1 MYGYKGRRANAFTRV
16 GGGVRVYPFGDGK
29 RKTRPMKLELS
40 SEGRYALRA
49 LVYLARDAGS
59 GELVTA
65 DRISTEA
72 VVPRSLLARVM
83 AKLARAGLV
92 ETSEGRGEGP
102 ASPDSPKTSASAMP
116 WRAWR
121 DRSRSRTASCSSV
134 PAARAPLRP
143 ARRLG
148 RGPERH
154 PRTPRQAD
162 TRRLLLPG
170 PALPPV
176 TLATRKPAQTLDDP
190 PRPRH
195 TATNVVIV

>member
-1 MYGYKGRRANAFTRV
+1 
-16 GGGVRVYPFGDGK
+16 VYPFGDGK

-102 ASPDSPKTSASAMP
+102 ASPDSPKTSASA
-116 WRAWR
+116 RAWR
-121 DRSRSRTASCSSV
+121 DRSRSRTASCSGV
-134 PAARAPLRP
+134 PAARAAP
-143 ARRLG
+143 ARCTTPGSRA
-148 RGPERH
+148 
-154 PRTPRQAD
+154 RTPSSNTSASGHSP
-162 TRRLLLPG
+162 TSPPSPCPSPG
-170 PALPPV
+170 SARYPEACSNP
-176 TLATRKPAQTLDDP
+176 
-190 PRPRH
+190 
-195 TATNVVIV
+195 

>member
-1 MYGYKGRRANAFTRV
+1 
-16 GGGVRVYPFGDGK
+16 VYPFGDGK

-92 ETSEGRGEGP
+92 ETSEGR
-102 ASPDSPKTSASAMP
+102 
-116 WRAWR
+116 
-121 DRSRSRTASCSSV
+121 V
-134 PAARAPLRP
+134 
-143 ARRLG
+143 
-148 RGPERH
+148 
-154 PRTPRQAD
+154 
-162 TRRLLLPG
+162 
-170 PALPPV
+170 
-176 TLATRKPAQTLDDP
+176 P
-190 PRPRH
+190 PRP
-195 TATNVVIV
+195 TARRRQPPRCRGGRGGTVRDHALHHAAASLRRGRPCALHDAWVEGQNAILEHLGKQTLADFSSQAPPFPR